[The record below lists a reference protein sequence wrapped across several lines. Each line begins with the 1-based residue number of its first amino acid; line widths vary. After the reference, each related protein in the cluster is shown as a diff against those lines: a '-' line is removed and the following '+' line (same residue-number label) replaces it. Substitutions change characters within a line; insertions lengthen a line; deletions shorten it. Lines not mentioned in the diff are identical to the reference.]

1 MRATE
6 REPKRRKQALP
17 KDKLKVDTS
26 VNGDTHILA
35 EQHKEVEKR
44 LFPMRIDHRTVIYV
58 TKDKLTPEY
67 AEEKRRQLSSVHEV
81 EKKSG
86 GCRVTVD
93 VEEVRSLVA
102 SGMHLKGIAKKIGVS
117 RTTIEK
123 YIKKY
128 NLRKLKL
135 QSLKDI
141 DLLEKGKIIRY
152 YLEGYFMLKSSNIIL
167 LAPEEKRCLCQ

>member
-1 MRATE
+1 MSKVE
-6 REPKRRKQALP
+6 RELKKRQANLP
-17 KDKLKVDTS
+17 DDKKKIDTS
-26 VNGDTHILA
+26 VNGDAEQLA

-93 VEEVRSLVA
+93 VEEVRCLVA
-102 SGMHLKGIAKKIGVS
+102 GGMILKDIAKQLGVS
-117 RTTIEK
+117 RTTVTN

-128 NLRKLKL
+128 DLRN
-135 QSLKDI
+135 
-141 DLLEKGKIIRY
+141 EKK
-152 YLEGYFMLKSSNIIL
+152 
-167 LAPEEKRCLCQ
+167 

>member
-93 VEEVRSLVA
+93 VEEVRCLVA
-102 SGMHLKGIAKKIGVS
+102 GGMILKDIAKQLGVS
-117 RTTIEK
+117 RTTVTN

-128 NLRKLKL
+128 DLRN
-135 QSLKDI
+135 
-141 DLLEKGKIIRY
+141 EKK
-152 YLEGYFMLKSSNIIL
+152 
-167 LAPEEKRCLCQ
+167 

>member
-1 MRATE
+1 MRKVE
-6 REPKRRKQALP
+6 RELKKRQANLP
-17 KDKLKVDTS
+17 DDKKKIDTS
-26 VNGDTHILA
+26 VNGDAEQLA

-58 TKDKLTPEY
+58 TKDKLTSEY

-93 VEEVRSLVA
+93 VEEVRCLVA
-102 SGMHLKGIAKKIGVS
+102 GGMILKDIAKQLGVS
-117 RTTIEK
+117 RTTVTN

-128 NLRKLKL
+128 DLRN
-135 QSLKDI
+135 
-141 DLLEKGKIIRY
+141 EKK
-152 YLEGYFMLKSSNIIL
+152 
-167 LAPEEKRCLCQ
+167 